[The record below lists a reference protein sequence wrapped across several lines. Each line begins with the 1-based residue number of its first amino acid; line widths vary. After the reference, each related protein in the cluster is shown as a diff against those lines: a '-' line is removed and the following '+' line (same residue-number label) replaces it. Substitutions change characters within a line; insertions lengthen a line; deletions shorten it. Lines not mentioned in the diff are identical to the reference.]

1 VTKFLESHAERP
13 VIKVQKGIDSF
24 LDQARELVTDPRLAA
39 ALAVAVGTPALW
51 VGNREGA
58 RRFLVEQGF
67 EVSPDLEVR
76 FTQED
81 PAKAPAAETS
91 MTFRLVN
98 RQTYWVAR
106 EDGSG
111 HEQVT
116 WCRGFEIVPRGEGF
130 R

>member
-1 VTKFLESHAERP
+1 MVRAQSSKTLESAFE
-13 VIKVQKGIDSF
+13 
-24 LDQARELVTDPRLAA
+24 QARELVTDPRLAE
-39 ALAVAVGTPALW
+39 ALAIAVAMPALW

-58 RRFLVEQGF
+58 RRFLIEQGF

-81 PAKAPAAETS
+81 PAKVSAAETP
-91 MTFRLVN
+91 MACRLVN

-106 EDGSG
+106 DDGTG

-116 WCRGFEIVPRGEGF
+116 WCRGFEIVPRGEGS